1 MLESLR
7 MEKLKPIISKL
18 LIAFVIFSVGF
29 SFGKNHRNLK
39 SVADSKKTASTKNVS
54 GGTINVYYMHATFRC
69 VTCNKIESM
78 AKKLLQSDYKS
89 ELDNKKIQWKEVNF
103 QKNEELAQKFGVVS
117 SCIVVEAGTQNFE
130 RLDKVW
136 TLMEKPA
143 EFNLYISSSLNKFL
157 TAKKAK

>member
-1 MLESLR
+1 MLKLG

-29 SFGKNHRNLK
+29 SFGKNHGNLK
-39 SVADSKKTASTKNVS
+39 SSADSKTTASTKNVS

-69 VTCNKIESM
+69 VTCNTIESM
-78 AKKLLQSDYKS
+78 AKKLLQSNYKS

-103 QKNEELAQKFGVVS
+103 QKNEELAKRFGVVS
-117 SCIVVEAGTQNFE
+117 SCIVVEADSERFE

-136 TLMEKPA
+136 TLMEQPD
-143 EFNLYISSSLNKFL
+143 EFNSYISSSLNKYL
-157 TAKKAK
+157 TAKKAN